1 MVQSISKQ
9 HMQNM
14 SLSGHVMGSA
24 EDTWRLGIV
33 MVSLPSSS
41 TLRQEGLVW
50 PSTAFA
56 RSDEPIRNGYG
67 LQVAMKPKLF
77 SNHAMVVLGKTI
89 SPSSAEADLL
99 QEPLGES
106 QKSPLC
112 EHRISLPVRDDLL
125 SQSPWATRCPR
136 ANGLTS
142 WLARYGL
149 GKACELAT

>member
-1 MVQSISKQ
+1 
-9 HMQNM
+9 
-14 SLSGHVMGSA
+14 MGSA

-50 PSTAFA
+50 PSTAFP

-77 SNHAMVVLGKTI
+77 LNLAMVVLGKTT

-106 QKSPLC
+106 QKSPSANTGFHC
-112 EHRISLPVRDDLL
+112 QFGMISWANHLGLRDVLERM
-125 SQSPWATRCPR
+125 A
-136 ANGLTS
+136 
-142 WLARYGL
+142 
-149 GKACELAT
+149 